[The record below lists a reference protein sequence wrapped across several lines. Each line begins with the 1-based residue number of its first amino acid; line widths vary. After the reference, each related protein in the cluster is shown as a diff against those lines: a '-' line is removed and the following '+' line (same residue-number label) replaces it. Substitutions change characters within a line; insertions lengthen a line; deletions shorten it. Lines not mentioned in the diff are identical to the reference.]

1 MGALRGI
8 SNIIFTKTIMRKTIA
23 VLIITVCIPA
33 LASCGYGNNES
44 AEPSTPAEYLT
55 HYGFTYQSVPDL
67 YIIHDALESIVA
79 LNEPI
84 TKLTG
89 NICSIACDDG
99 NAIIIEAE
107 NIKVHNSPRDIA
119 TPVYAASTK
128 KEYVFDEHAM
138 ILLNTPTGNVMISV
152 KEPTNVEGYFE
163 KACENDGEDKT
174 LYEIFTVGNKILFLC
189 EAGG

>member
-1 MGALRGI
+1 MSS
-8 SNIIFTKTIMRKTIA
+8 SNK
-23 VLIITVCIPA
+23 A
-33 LASCGYGNNES
+33 LAKKIIIKKTMAVFIIAASILTLVSCGKSIDES

-67 YIIHDALESIVA
+67 YIIHDALESIVE

-107 NIKVHNSPRDIA
+107 NIKVHNSPRDDA
-119 TPVYAASTK
+119 TPVYAAHVK

-152 KEPTNVEGYFE
+152 KEPTNVECYF
-163 KACENDGEDKT
+163 KDACENEGNDKT
-174 LYEIFTVGNKILFLC
+174 LYEIFTVGNKILFMC